1 VRRSFV
7 IASVASAVAIVALG
21 FATTLTAAVLCLVLA
36 GAADMVSAL
45 FRMTI
50 WNETIPP
57 ALRGRM
63 ASIEQL
69 SYMTGPLLGNAR
81 AGFMAEEMGV
91 ARSILVG
98 GVICVVGVTACIPAL
113 PKFWRYRRSAALA
126 QPEGAPDVP

>member
-1 VRRSFV
+1 
-7 IASVASAVAIVALG
+7 
-21 FATTLTAAVLCLVLA
+21 
-36 GAADMVSAL
+36 MVSGL

-91 ARSILVG
+91 ARSIFVG
-98 GVICVVGVTACIPAL
+98 GVICVVGVMACIPAL
-113 PKFWRYRRSAALA
+113 PKFWQYRRSAALA
-126 QPEGAPDVP
+126 EPRTASEAP